1 MWTEPHSKRLKV
13 KVTVQK
19 EAPGGVNV
27 QQSVIVEFVLHNQQ
41 CDDCKK
47 VYTPHTW
54 TALVQVRQKVPHKR
68 TFLFLEQILLK
79 HKAHEKCINI
89 KEINEGLDFFF
100 KNKAHANAFQHYIMN
115 QVPSRAYQ
123 SKKLVS
129 HNEQNNEYNYKY
141 NVSIDIAPVCKDDL
155 VCVPPKLSR
164 ELGGTYPI
172 LLCIKVTKMIH
183 LLDFKTMQV
192 HEIDY
197 STCAAYDLKALC
209 SRESLTSFIILD
221 IQEASRKRCDYTL
234 STHSSRIAQK

>member
-1 MWTEPHSKRLKV
+1 
-13 KVTVQK
+13 
-19 EAPGGVNV
+19 
-27 QQSVIVEFVLHNQQ
+27 
-41 CDDCKK
+41 
-47 VYTPHTW
+47 
-54 TALVQVRQKVPHKR
+54 
-68 TFLFLEQILLK
+68 
-79 HKAHEKCINI
+79 
-89 KEINEGLDFFF
+89 
-100 KNKAHANAFQHYIMN
+100 MN

-234 STHSSRIAQK
+234 STHSSRIAQKQRLEFVNVEVMRENDMGVNNESFLLESHLGDNLKENDSVLGKA